1 MDLHGL
7 TTVNRP
13 EWLHGVQRQFMRLP
27 FSGSHHAICSGMQRN
42 APADAAD
49 AGPRGPIL
57 ALPGGSVQGGQ
68 KPCVQGVATLCPS
81 FAHVAQAANS
91 GNKRPFLHFKA
102 ASFSTPSL
110 RMMIWGT
117 RSAQTGFALKAIPL
131 PGQTCS
137 VQLHHRHS
145 PWRSSPSF
153 LHPFVTP
160 PRSTPSY
167 PSYPSSVVVLC

>member
-1 MDLHGL
+1 
-7 TTVNRP
+7 
-13 EWLHGVQRQFMRLP
+13 MRLP

-57 ALPGGSVQGGQ
+57 ALPGGSVKGGQ
-68 KPCVQGVATLCPS
+68 KPCAQGVAILCPS